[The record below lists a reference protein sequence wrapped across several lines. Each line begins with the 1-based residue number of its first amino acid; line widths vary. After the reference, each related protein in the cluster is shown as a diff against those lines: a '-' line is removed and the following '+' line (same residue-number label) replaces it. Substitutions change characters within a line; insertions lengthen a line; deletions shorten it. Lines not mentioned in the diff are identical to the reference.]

1 MSFFDSKKTDN
12 KSEANHATT
21 DPWAPQAAALTDAFG
36 KAQTAFG
43 NASTAKAPTDFT
55 AQFTP
60 DQLNTFRS
68 MIGQGANTAIPDA
81 NAATGAA
88 LGTAGTAGVQGALAN
103 LSGFD
108 PTKNNGVDS
117 TLAAANKY
125 VAGQD
130 IDAQVRNA
138 MLQAT
143 QTARDVTMPG
153 ITQNAAGGNNQNSS
167 RTAIAEGMVQ
177 RGLAQQSTDLGVTA
191 RDNAFARGLQ
201 LAQTQG
207 QNNNAATIAAAQGAG
222 SIGNN
227 AANIGV
233 NANNA
238 ALSNQTALNATAMA
252 GGAGMQA
259 SDQANL
265 TNQKQQFEGKIGA
278 EYANLQ
284 QLMAIIGGKQ
294 WGSETNG
301 TNTGTSTTTNSP
313 SMASNLASVAGM
325 AANLYTGG
333 ASGALSSAMGG
344 MFQRNPFSSMPM
356 AGRDF

>member
-1 MSFFDSKKTDN
+1 MSFFDSKKTETTSGN
-12 KSEANHATT
+12 NHSTT

-36 KAQTAFG
+36 KAQTAYG
-43 NASTAKAPTDFT
+43 NASTIKAPTDFT

-68 MIGQGANTAIPDA
+68 MIAQGGNTAIPDA

-88 LGTAGTAGVQGALAN
+88 LGTAGTAATQGALST

-117 TLAAANKY
+117 TIDAANKY

-138 MLQAT
+138 MLNAT

-153 ITQNAAGGNNQNSS
+153 ITQNAAGSNNQNSS
-167 RTAIAEGMVQ
+167 RTGIAEGLVQ
-177 RGLAQQSTDLGVTA
+177 RGLAQQATDLGVTA

-207 QNNNAATIAAAQGAG
+207 NNNNAASLTAASNAG
-222 SIGNN
+222 NIGNN
-227 AANIGV
+227 AANTGV

-238 ALSNQTALNATAMA
+238 SLNNQGVLNSTAIT

-259 SDQANL
+259 ADQANL
-265 TNQKQQFEGKIGA
+265 TNQNQQFTNGTA
-278 EYANLQ
+278 NQYANLQ
-284 QLMAIIGGKQ
+284 QLMSIIGGKQ
-294 WGSETNG
+294 WGSETTG
-301 TNTGTSTTTNSP
+301 QTSGTSTATSSP
-313 SMASNLASVAGM
+313 SMASNFSSIM
-325 AANLYTGG
+325 
-333 ASGALSSAMGG
+333 GALSA
-344 MFQRNPFSSMPM
+344 FL
-356 AGRDF
+356 